1 MNVFGLRCLVLG
13 GQGTSHCPYEFPI
26 SFETLLLRV
35 RIMKCYVSKLMTIIE
50 AQNIVKVYPN
60 GVRANDGIDFAINQ
74 GEIHALVGEN
84 GAGKSTLMKILYGL
98 EQPTSGEIKVRGKS
112 VQIDNPQDAI
122 ALGIGMVHQNFM
134 LIDSFTVAQNIILN
148 RETTT
153 GISIDFQQAIADTA
167 SLSKEYGLYVD
178 PTAKI
183 QDIPVGMRQRVEILK
198 ALYRGAEILILDE
211 PTAVLTPSE
220 TDDLFKAIRNL
231 VDGGKT
237 VIFITHKLKEVIAI
251 SDRVTV
257 MRDSRKIGTVNT
269 SETSERELAR
279 MMVGR
284 EVFMVVERPKVE
296 RGTSVLEVKN
306 LTYADGSGHQ
316 LLKNVSFNVYQNEI
330 LGIAGVEGNGQT
342 ELAEVL
348 TGLRPPTTGEAF
360 IDGNAILGHGPRQVR
375 ERQVAHIP
383 EDRLT
388 NGVAVRSSI
397 DDNLI
402 IDRYYREPFT
412 QGGLLRINE
421 IVSNGKRLIK
431 EFNIIA
437 PSGNIPVG
445 SLSGGNMQ
453 KVVVA
458 RELSSSPKL
467 LIAAQPTRGVDIGA
481 IEFIHQELVNQ
492 RTNGL
497 AILLISADLQEVMK
511 LSDRIMVMYEGEIVG
526 IFPNDESLTEEK
538 LGYYMLGA
546 ERQPREEMEQFA

>member
-1 MNVFGLRCLVLG
+1 MA
-13 GQGTSHCPYEFPI
+13 
-26 SFETLLLRV
+26 
-35 RIMKCYVSKLMTIIE
+35 IIE
-50 AQNIVKVYPN
+50 AKNIVKVYPN
-60 GVRANDGIDFAINQ
+60 GVRANDGIDFSINQ

-98 EQPTSGEIKVRGKS
+98 EQPTSGEIRVRDKI
-112 VQIDNPQDAI
+112 VEITNPQDAI

-134 LIDSFTVAQNIILN
+134 LINSFTVAQNIILN
-148 RETTT
+148 RETKR
-153 GISIDFQQAIADTA
+153 GLSIDMQQAITDTKN
-167 SLSKEYGLYVD
+167 LSKDYGLYVD

-183 QDIPVGMRQRVEILK
+183 EDIPVGMRQRVEILK

-220 TDDLFKAIRNL
+220 TQDLFLAIRNL
-231 VDGGKT
+231 VEGGKT
-237 VIFITHKLKEVIAI
+237 VIFITHKLKEVVQI

-269 SETSERELAR
+269 SETNERELAR

-284 EVFMVVERPKVE
+284 EVFMVVDRPEVK
-296 RGTSVLEVKN
+296 RGESVLAVKN

-316 LLKNVSFNVYQNEI
+316 LLKNVSFNIYKNEI

-348 TGLRPPTTGEAF
+348 TGLRAPTAGEAH
-360 IDGNAILGHGPRQVR
+360 INNEPILGHGPRQVR
-375 ERQVAHIP
+375 EHQVAHIP

-388 NGVAVRSSI
+388 NGVAVHSTI
-397 DDNLI
+397 EDNLI

-412 QGGLLRINE
+412 KNGLLNIKE
-421 IVSNGKRLIK
+421 IVKNGQRMIQ
-431 EFNIIA
+431 EFNIVA
-437 PSGNIPVG
+437 PNGKIPVG

-453 KVVVA
+453 KVIVA
-458 RELSSSPKL
+458 RELSSSPQL

-511 LSDRIMVMYEGEIVG
+511 LSDRIMVMYDGEIVG
-526 IFPNDESLTEEK
+526 IFPNDESLTEER
-538 LGYYMLGA
+538 LGYYMLGT
-546 ERQPREEMEQFA
+546 ERQAEEEMEQFA

>member
-1 MNVFGLRCLVLG
+1 M
-13 GQGTSHCPYEFPI
+13 P
-26 SFETLLLRV
+26 
-35 RIMKCYVSKLMTIIE
+35 IIE
-50 AQNIVKVYPN
+50 TQSIHKIYGN
-60 GVRANDGIDFAINQ
+60 GVHANDDIDFSVEQ

-98 EQPTSGEIKVRGKS
+98 EQPTSGRIAIRGDEVEIG
-112 VQIDNPQDAI
+112 NPQDAI
-122 ALGIGMVHQNFM
+122 ELGIGMVHQNFM
-134 LIDSFTVAQNIILN
+134 LVDSFTVAQNIILN
-148 RETTT
+148 RETKQ
-153 GISIDFQQAIADTA
+153 GARIDFQQAAADTEA
-167 SLSKEYGLYVD
+167 LSAEYGLAVN
-178 PTAKI
+178 PNARI
-183 QDIPVGMRQRVEILK
+183 ADIPVGMRQRVEILK

-220 TDDLFKAIRNL
+220 TQDLFAAIRSL

-237 VIFITHKLKEVIAI
+237 VVFITHKLKEVIEI

-257 MRDSRKIGTVNT
+257 MRDARKIGTV
-269 SETSERELAR
+269 ETAETDERELAR

-284 EVFMVVERPKVE
+284 EVFMQVDRPEVR
-296 RGTSVLEVKN
+296 RGSPVLDVHGM
-306 LTYADGSGHQ
+306 TYADDSGHQ
-316 LLKNVSFNVYQNEI
+316 LLKHVSFRVYEREI

-360 IDGNAILGHGPRQVR
+360 INEEQILGRGPRSVR
-375 ERQVAHIP
+375 EHQVAHIP

-388 NGVAVRSSI
+388 NGVALTSSI
-397 DDNLI
+397 EDNLI

-412 QGGLLRINE
+412 RRGLLDIKS
-421 IVSNGKRLIK
+421 IVDNGQSLIG

-437 PSGNIPVG
+437 PNGAIPVNA
-445 SLSGGNMQ
+445 LSGGNMQ

-481 IEFIHQELVNQ
+481 IEFIHQELVDQ
-492 RTNGL
+492 RTGGL

-526 IFPNDESLTEEK
+526 IFPNDDSLTEERI
-538 LGYYMLGA
+538 GYYMLGA
-546 ERQPREEMEQFA
+546 ERQPAEEMERYA

>member
-1 MNVFGLRCLVLG
+1 MA
-13 GQGTSHCPYEFPI
+13 
-26 SFETLLLRV
+26 
-35 RIMKCYVSKLMTIIE
+35 IIE
-50 AQNIVKVYPN
+50 AKNIVKVYPN
-60 GVRANDGIDFAINQ
+60 GVRANDDIDFSINK

-98 EQPTSGEIKVRGKS
+98 EQPTSGEIRVRDQL
-112 VQIDNPQDAI
+112 VQITNPQDAI
-122 ALGIGMVHQNFM
+122 GLGIGMVHQNFM
-134 LIDSFTVAQNIILN
+134 LVNSFTVAQNIILN
-148 RETTT
+148 RETKH
-153 GISIDFQQAIADTA
+153 GISIDFQQAITNTHN
-167 SLSKEYGLYVD
+167 LSTDFGLYVD
-178 PTAKI
+178 PTAKVE
-183 QDIPVGMRQRVEILK
+183 DIPVGMRQRVEILK

-220 TDDLFKAIRNL
+220 TQDLFTAIRNL

-237 VIFITHKLKEVIAI
+237 VIFITHKLKEVVQI

-269 SETSERELAR
+269 SETDERGLAR

-284 EVFMVVERPKVE
+284 EVFMVVDRPTVK
-296 RGTSVLEVKN
+296 RGSSVLEVNN

-316 LLKNVSFNVYQNEI
+316 LLKNVSFNIYENEI

-348 TGLRPPTTGEAF
+348 TGLRPPTTGEAH
-360 IDGNAILGHGPRQVR
+360 INGDSILGHGPRQVR
-375 ERQVAHIP
+375 EHQVAHIP

-388 NGVAVRSSI
+388 NGVAVQSTI
-397 DDNLI
+397 EDNLI

-412 QGGLLRINE
+412 NNGLLNINE
-421 IVSNGKRLIK
+421 IVTNGERLIK

-437 PSGNIPVG
+437 PNGKIPVG

-511 LSDRIMVMYEGEIVG
+511 LSDRIMVMYDGEIVG
-526 IFPNDESLTEEK
+526 LFPNDESLTEER

-546 ERQPREEMEQFA
+546 ERQPQEEMEQFA

>member
-1 MNVFGLRCLVLG
+1 
-13 GQGTSHCPYEFPI
+13 
-26 SFETLLLRV
+26 
-35 RIMKCYVSKLMTIIE
+35 MTIIQ
-50 AQNIVKVYPN
+50 AKDIVKVYPN
-60 GVRANDGIDFAINQ
+60 GVRANDGIDFSVNQ

-98 EQPTSGEIKVRGKS
+98 EQPTSGEILVRNKS
-112 VQIDNPQDAI
+112 VEITNPQDAI

-148 RETTT
+148 RETKR
-153 GISIDFQQAIADTA
+153 GLSIDFQQAIRDTEQ
-167 SLSKEYGLYVD
+167 LSKDYGLFVN

-183 QDIPVGMRQRVEILK
+183 EDIPVGMRQRVEILK

-220 TDDLFKAIRNL
+220 TQDLFNAIRSL
-231 VDGGKT
+231 VDAGKT
-237 VIFITHKLKEVIAI
+237 VIFITHKLKEVVEI

-269 SETSERELAR
+269 KDTNERELAR

-284 EVFMVVERPKVE
+284 EVFMVVDRPKVQ
-296 RGTSVLEVKN
+296 RGESVLQVTE
-306 LTYADGSGHQ
+306 LTYADGSGQQ
-316 LLKNVSFNVYQNEI
+316 LLDNISFNVYENEI

-348 TGLRPPTTGEAF
+348 TGLRPPTTGEAYM
-360 IDGNAILGHGPRQVR
+360 DDTPILGQGPRQVR

-388 NGVAVRSSI
+388 NGVAVYSSI
-397 DDNLI
+397 EDNLI

-412 QGGLLRINE
+412 QNGLLNISQIIE
-421 IVSNGKRLIK
+421 NGKRMIK
-431 EFNIIA
+431 EFNIVA
-437 PSGNIPVG
+437 PDGKIPVG

-453 KVVVA
+453 KVIVA
-458 RELSSSPKL
+458 RELSSSPRL

-511 LSDRIMVMYEGEIVG
+511 LSDRIMVMYDGEIVG
-526 IFPNDESLTEEK
+526 IFPNDETLTEEK

-546 ERQPREEMEQFA
+546 ERQSAEEMEQYV